1 MKTGYLVVV
10 SILGATVAVGGHAQ
24 AACDARQE
32 FCTYPTW
39 AANAFS
45 PQAQKPRFASGYP
58 EAYLAPDM
66 TDYGYG
72 PVFAYAPTY
81 GSAAAYSYG
90 PAYGYAPTYRSA
102 AAYGY
107 NPAYGAVP
115 TYRYVAADTYGPV
128 YGFAPRNGSAVAY
141 GYGPAYGYASTRR
154 YAAANSSGRAYGY
167 VARRTDA
174 RGRRDWRWPSPG
186 WPIYRK

>member
-1 MKTGYLVVV
+1 MKSRFIVLAP
-10 SILGATVAVGGHAQ
+10 ILGATVFVGGHAQ
-24 AACDARQE
+24 AACNARQE

-58 EAYLAPDM
+58 ETYLAPNI

-72 PVFAYAPTY
+72 PVFAYAP
-81 GSAAAYSYG
+81 AYG
-90 PAYGYAPTYRSA
+90 PASAYGYGPTNGYGYTPTYRSA

-107 NPAYGAVP
+107 DPVYGSAP

-128 YGFAPRNGSAVAY
+128 FYPSARY
-141 GYGPAYGYASTRR
+141 GYGPAYGYAPMRR
-154 YAAANSSGRAYGY
+154 YAAAYGSGRAYGY

-174 RGRRDWRWPSPG
+174 RDRRRDWRWPSPG
-186 WPIYRK
+186 WPINVKK